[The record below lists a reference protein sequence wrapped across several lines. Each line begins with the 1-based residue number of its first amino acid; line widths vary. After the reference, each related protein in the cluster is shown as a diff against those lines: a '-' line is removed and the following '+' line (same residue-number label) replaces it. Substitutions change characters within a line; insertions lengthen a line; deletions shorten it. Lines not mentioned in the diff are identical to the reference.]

1 MGDEKRPNVPS
12 VAPLWPSA
20 DVVAQQSV
28 SVIVLKPFSKAVRIV
43 DSTQQFV
50 RKPQSTTVSIL
61 CALSCAYDGPWS
73 GDWAARD
80 CGQRV
85 RGPWSGRS
93 PMCVPK
99 DATTSG
105 QSGQLRSVKQV
116 QADMGDDRTIVPRK
130 FATIDEVDDEDGFWT
145 DPE

>member
-1 MGDEKRPNVPS
+1 
-12 VAPLWPSA
+12 
-20 DVVAQQSV
+20 
-28 SVIVLKPFSKAVRIV
+28 
-43 DSTQQFV
+43 
-50 RKPQSTTVSIL
+50 
-61 CALSCAYDGPWS
+61 
-73 GDWAARD
+73 
-80 CGQRV
+80 
-85 RGPWSGRS
+85 
-93 PMCVPK
+93 MCVPK